1 MGREAETEA
10 PGTEARPP
18 LQTMSN
24 RSILRC
30 TTAFLR
36 AERRHAE
43 STRTPGRPRRRKS
56 GRTLPEL
63 RHKAAVLGLS
73 GSGLRK
79 ADLLHRLR
87 NPDDFRVVVGSV
99 YLNVTPRIT
108 IGMLRMIKAGLYL
121 ELKHPCA
128 ANLDEWR
135 ERLGV
140 GDSSGATADIDA
152 LNAEIVAVCQH
163 LGSVQGPSRAAWG
176 SFNEGWEVAA
186 ARIRGG
192 RQWTS
197 PVAKLTEG
205 GLRKRKMRTPVR
217 IKSFLGGA
225 ALGAAAGGGSPA
237 SADGV
242 GGWGFN
248 FIGSAGSAF
257 TTPGKKA
264 KRSQNRSP

>member
-1 MGREAETEA
+1 
-10 PGTEARPP
+10 
-18 LQTMSN
+18 MSN

-30 TTAFLR
+30 TTAFLH

-79 ADLLHRLR
+79 VDLLHRLR

-135 ERLGV
+135 ARLGL
-140 GDSSGATADIDA
+140 GDGDGGGGAAAAAAADIDA
-152 LNAEIVAVCQH
+152 VNAEIVALCQH
-163 LGSVQGPSRAAWG
+163 LGSLQGPSRAAWG

-186 ARIRGG
+186 AWIRGG

-217 IKSFLGGA
+217 MKSFLGGA

-237 SADGV
+237 AADG
-242 GGWGFN
+242 GGDWGFN

>member
-1 MGREAETEA
+1 
-10 PGTEARPP
+10 
-18 LQTMSN
+18 MSN

-30 TTAFLR
+30 TRAFLH

-63 RHKAAVLGLS
+63 RHKAAGLGLA

-79 ADLLHRLR
+79 ADLLYRLR

-99 YLNVTPRIT
+99 YLNVTRRIT
-108 IGMLRMIKAGLYL
+108 IGMLRMIRAGLYL
-121 ELKHPCA
+121 ELKHPCS
-128 ANLDEWR
+128 ANLSEWR
-135 ERLGV
+135 SRLGL
-140 GDSSGATADIDA
+140 GNGNGTSEDIHAIND
-152 LNAEIVAVCQH
+152 EILSVCQH
-163 LGSVQGPSRAAWG
+163 LGTPDGPSRAAWG

-192 RQWTS
+192 QQWTS

-217 IKSFLGGA
+217 MKPFFGA
-225 ALGAAAGGGSPA
+225 ALGGSGCDEAGGAAAGGGSPA
-237 SADGV
+237 AADGV

-248 FIGSAGSAF
+248 FIGSGSDAF

-264 KRSQNRSP
+264 KRSQNKSP